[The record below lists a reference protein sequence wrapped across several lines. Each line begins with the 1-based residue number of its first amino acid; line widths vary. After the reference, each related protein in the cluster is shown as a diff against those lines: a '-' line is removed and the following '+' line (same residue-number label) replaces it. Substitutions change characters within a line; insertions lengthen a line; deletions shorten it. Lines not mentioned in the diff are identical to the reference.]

1 MIQRIHNRIPPISV
15 WPPRVMKLIGLLL
28 LFSVLGLVYRSYFR
42 NWVPLGPQRTVETI
56 NPKMGVHTR
65 LTDEP
70 DAAKIKRSLE
80 MVREM
85 GAPWI
90 VEYFPWAYYEPRPGQ
105 YEWSHPDLVI
115 DHANRQGL
123 TVIARLGFVPEW
135 ARPDD
140 SHHLYLPAENYIA
153 FGRFA
158 AEFVRRYQGKVRH
171 LIIWNEPNLSLEWGF
186 RPADPAAYVEMLQ
199 VVYPMVKAVDPEVQ
213 VLAGALAPTLDPP
226 GSEWSMNDLV
236 YLQRMYDAGAAGYFD
251 ILAVH
256 AYGLGFDADE
266 PAGESVVNFRRTEL
280 LREIMVRNGDGD
292 KTAMITEGGWN
303 DHPRWTRAVR
313 PAQRIRNSM
322 RAYQIAGAEW
332 PWLESINLWVFRFP
346 WDQKSYQDN
355 YTFVSADFEPKS
367 VYLEMQMYA
376 KGLFDAP

>member
-1 MIQRIHNRIPPISV
+1 MHRLLSMIQRIHSRIPPIPV
-15 WPPRVMKLIGLLL
+15 WPPRVRKLISLLL

-140 SHHLYLPAENYIA
+140 SHHLYLPAENYTA

-199 VVYPMVKAVDPEVQ
+199 GGIPDGESGRSGG
-213 VLAGALAPTLDPP
+213 AGAGRRAGPHP
-226 GSEWSMNDLV
+226 GSAG
-236 YLQRMYDAGAAGYFD
+236 QRMEHERSGLSAADVRRRRGRLFRHSGGSR
-251 ILAVH
+251 LW
-256 AYGLGFDADE
+256 LGIRC
-266 PAGESVVNFRRTEL
+266 PTS
-280 LREIMVRNGDGD
+280 
-292 KTAMITEGGWN
+292 
-303 DHPRWTRAVR
+303 R
-313 PAQRIRNSM
+313 PANRS
-322 RAYQIAGAEW
+322 
-332 PWLESINLWVFRFP
+332 ST
-346 WDQKSYQDN
+346 S
-355 YTFVSADFEPKS
+355 
-367 VYLEMQMYA
+367 
-376 KGLFDAP
+376 DAPSCCGRLWCATATATKRP